1 MAAFELEI
9 DDRGVA
15 RLTLTRGERHNAFD
29 DELIADLT
37 GALGR
42 LAADESLRLL
52 VLAADGKSF
61 SAGADL
67 NWMRRMADYDEAQN
81 LDDARRLGELMRRLD
96 RFPRPTLARI
106 QGAAFGGGVGLIAC
120 CDIAVASDKAIFSL
134 SEVRL
139 GIIPA
144 VISPYVV
151 QAIGARAAR
160 RYMQSAERF
169 DAGRARE
176 LGLLHEVV
184 PAAEL
189 DQAVERIIAAL
200 LECGP
205 AAQAAAKDLV
215 HAVAGRPI
223 DAELIEETA
232 RRIAAVR
239 ASDEGR
245 EGLGAFLDKRKPA
258 WIKDD

>member
-1 MAAFELEI
+1 MTAFKLDI
-9 DDRGVA
+9 DKRGVA
-15 RLTLTRGERHNAFD
+15 RLTLTRAERHNAFD

-37 GALGR
+37 RTLAQ
-42 LAADESLRLL
+42 LAADTSLRAL

-81 LDDARRLGELMRRLD
+81 LDDARRLGALMSSLD

-106 QGAAFGGGVGLIAC
+106 QGAAFGGGVGLISC
-120 CDIAVASDKAIFSL
+120 CDIAVASDNARFCL

-160 RYMQSAERF
+160 RYMQSAESF
-169 DAGRARE
+169 DAERARE
-176 LGLLHEVV
+176 LGLVHEVV
-184 PAAEL
+184 AAARL
-189 DQAVERIIAAL
+189 DETVEQIIAAL

-205 AAQAAAKDLV
+205 AAQAAAKDLI

-223 DAELIEETA
+223 EAALIEDTA

-245 EGLGAFLDKRKPA
+245 EGLGAFLDKRSPA
-258 WIKDD
+258 WIKDE